1 VHRLLQ
7 AALDAEG
14 AEGATGGPAAGA
26 LSPADALARRVA
38 RQARHG
44 LPGLDAMAAAA
55 AACNTARLGARNA
68 QDASGRLFMGLL
80 LAERPVVG
88 SAIVTALGGDRYMD
102 VHVVEL
108 CTDKRRARLPAARR
122 DFLGFLFG
130 FHHAHLSGAALR
142 PLALLPPAPNAPQ
155 PQIFNSLI
163 LRLLPQTPL

>member
-26 LSPADALARRVA
+26 LSPADAL
-38 RQARHG
+38 ARHG

-108 CTDKRRARLPAARR
+108 CTDKRRARALPAAAA
-122 DFLGFLFG
+122 LLLWGGFAAARPG
-130 FHHAHLSGAALR
+130 AHLSPSPSPIPLLAA
-142 PLALLPPAPNAPQ
+142 APPHPKRLSTS
-155 PQIFNSLI
+155 SL
-163 LRLLPQTPL
+163 